1 MDLQSLL
8 PPVTR
13 LKAICFH
20 KATHPKI
27 FLFATYEELTPFTH
41 PTLVYQL
48 KYSTVYYLQY

>member
-13 LKAICFH
+13 LKAICFR
-20 KATHPKI
+20 KATNPKI

-41 PTLVYQL
+41 PILVYQL
-48 KYSTVYYLQY
+48 KYRTVYYLQY